1 MGKDLLKYSPIAP
14 REWQSVLAAYEASAP
29 YNYAVIDDFLQ
40 PDVCKQ
46 LHQELLTHPG
56 WRYQDNTGQPV
67 VSNMGP
73 SIETIFMIAQSLKEQ
88 CPSLFSEYELI
99 EHWALMYPK
108 NASGKVHSDIGS
120 LTLNLWLTPE
130 EYNLDS
136 SGGGLIFFDVKRE
149 SEPPPGKSLSY
160 LWSEE
165 YMKDHTAGEKVS
177 VSYKYNRALLFAA
190 STFHQTDDFRFAN
203 TKPESHR
210 INLSLAFDNP
220 TVYRERSRSLKEAFT
235 NNSNGNESPN

>member
-1 MGKDLLKYSPIAP
+1 MSKDVFESSPIAP
-14 REWQSVLAAYEASAP
+14 REWQSVLAAYQASAP

-46 LHQELLTHPG
+46 LHQELLNHPG
-56 WRYQDNTGQPV
+56 WRYQDYVGQPV
-67 VSNMGP
+67 ISNMAPG
-73 SIETIFMIAQSLKEQ
+73 IETIFTIAESIRAH

-108 NASGKVHSDIGS
+108 NAPGTVHSDIGA

-160 LWSEE
+160 IWSEE
-165 YMKDHTAGEKVS
+165 YMKDHTRGQKVS
-177 VSYKYNRALLFAA
+177 VSYKCNRALLFEA
-190 STFHQTDDFRFAN
+190 STFHQTDAFRFAN
-203 TKPESHR
+203 TKPESYR

-220 TVYRERSRSLKEAFT
+220 TIYRERSRSLKGSFANTSDE
-235 NNSNGNESPN
+235 